1 MASLELKIP
10 PPIIAALV
18 ALAMWFAA
26 RALPPVS
33 MPLSVRVAL
42 TTLFVLPGVAFSA
55 TAAILFG
62 QARTTRNP
70 MRPEAASSL
79 VRAGA
84 YRFSRNPMYLGLLL
98 LLVGWAAGLASAV
111 ALLGPVVFAAYIT
124 RFQIKPEERALA
136 ALFGADYADYQ
147 RSVRRWL

>member
-1 MASLELKIP
+1 MSSLELKIP

-26 RALPPVS
+26 RALPPVP

-98 LLVGWAAGLASAV
+98 LLLGWAAGMASAV
-111 ALLGPVVFAAYIT
+111 ALLGPVVFAAYIS
-124 RFQIKPEERALA
+124 RFQIEPEERALA